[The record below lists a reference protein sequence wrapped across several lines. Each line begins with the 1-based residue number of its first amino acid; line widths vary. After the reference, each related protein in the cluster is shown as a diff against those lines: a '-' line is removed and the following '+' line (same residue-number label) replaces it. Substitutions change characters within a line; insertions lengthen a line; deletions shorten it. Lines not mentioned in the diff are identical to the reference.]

1 MSNVVVSNIFNI
13 GIVIGLPILLLGEIN
28 SINFSY
34 IDIIM
39 IIVSALLLFIFS
51 FNDKSISKKE
61 GIIFLILFVV
71 YYSYV
76 IIGQE
81 FIMNQLKTGLS
92 LVIIGNICYVL
103 YVYFSKDNTTN
114 LSDFLSGLIL
124 GLSVGTN
131 IVGITTIAKYMGRHK
146 KK

>member
-39 IIVSALLLFIFS
+39 MIVSALLLFIFS

-76 IIGQE
+76 IIG
-81 FIMNQLKTGLS
+81 
-92 LVIIGNICYVL
+92 
-103 YVYFSKDNTTN
+103 
-114 LSDFLSGLIL
+114 
-124 GLSVGTN
+124 
-131 IVGITTIAKYMGRHK
+131 
-146 KK
+146 

>member
-13 GIVIGLPILLLGEIN
+13 DIVIGLPILLLGGIN

-39 IIVSALLLFIFS
+39 MIVSALLLFIFS

-76 IIGQE
+76 IIG
-81 FIMNQLKTGLS
+81 
-92 LVIIGNICYVL
+92 
-103 YVYFSKDNTTN
+103 
-114 LSDFLSGLIL
+114 
-124 GLSVGTN
+124 
-131 IVGITTIAKYMGRHK
+131 
-146 KK
+146 

>member
-13 GIVIGLPILLLGEIN
+13 GIVIGLPILLLGGIN

-39 IIVSALLLFIFS
+39 MIVSALLLFIFS

-76 IIGQE
+76 IIG
-81 FIMNQLKTGLS
+81 
-92 LVIIGNICYVL
+92 
-103 YVYFSKDNTTN
+103 
-114 LSDFLSGLIL
+114 
-124 GLSVGTN
+124 
-131 IVGITTIAKYMGRHK
+131 
-146 KK
+146 